1 MYYIVEKTK
10 ETGLRFADI
19 IKKKDVAFDET
30 VEASKKHGFN
40 QWRSAHWTVF
50 GGVSSCFFENEPDT
64 KIWKKNGGKGEYM
77 PKRNTKVGKAISK
90 ELNELTAVSIKD
102 LNMCIGF
109 DGAPFKTIG
118 FASNNKDYFG
128 FVVDEEWNVKVPED
142 CKEVLTSEYREIFK
156 TTKD

>member
-1 MYYIVEKTK
+1 M
-10 ETGLRFADI
+10 
-19 IKKKDVAFDET
+19 
-30 VEASKKHGFN
+30 
-40 QWRSAHWTVF
+40 
-50 GGVSSCFFENEPDT
+50 SSCLFKNEPDT

-102 LNMCIGF
+102 LNMCIDF

-118 FASNNKDYFG
+118 FACNNDKYFG
-128 FVVDEEWNVKVPED
+128 FVVDEEWNVKIPED
-142 CKEVLTSEYREIFK
+142 CVEVLTSRYRKLFE